1 MLDAAVFF
9 DMILYYMYVTAPSVA
24 APYVTA
30 PSEAAPYVT
39 APLALIIRYR
49 SRDSSTNHIHA

>member
-9 DMILYYMYVTAPSVA
+9 DVISYYM
-24 APYVTA
+24 YVTA

-49 SRDSSTNHIHA
+49 SRDSSTNHIHS

>member
-9 DMILYYMYVTAPSVA
+9 DVISYYMYVTAP
-24 APYVTA
+24 YVT
-30 PSEAAPYVT
+30 APYVT

-49 SRDSSTNHIHA
+49 SRDSNTYHIHA